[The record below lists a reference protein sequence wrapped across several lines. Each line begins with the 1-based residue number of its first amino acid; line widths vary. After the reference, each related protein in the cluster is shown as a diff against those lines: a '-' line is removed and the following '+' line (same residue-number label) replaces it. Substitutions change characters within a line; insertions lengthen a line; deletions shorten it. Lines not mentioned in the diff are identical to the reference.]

1 MALINERR
9 ENLTDKDNNASG
21 LSVLTPRKRR
31 GNSPVRQTSEPS
43 SSPLAFSFGSQGLS
57 RSAAVAPT
65 PTSNPR
71 PSNRAKYQPTLPS
84 TDGTL
89 DSSSVEAILLRSKDW
104 QWLQG
109 SGTPS
114 MTYLVCKRLFD
125 VTLAIGAL
133 ILLFPLLLVVGF
145 AIFLE
150 DGGPILYYQSRVGR
164 DGKPFRFYKFR
175 SMVKNADAIKEQL
188 AALNEADGP
197 IFKMKNDPRITRVGR
212 LLRRSSVDELPQFI
226 NVLRGEMSLIGPRP
240 HLPRE
245 VALYVD
251 SQQQRLLVQP
261 GLVCLR
267 EVHGRS
273 NLTFD
278 QWVELDLLYI
288 QNRSIRTDLSILAR
302 LIPAVLKGDGAY

>member
-9 ENLTDKDNNASG
+9 ENLADRGKNGDGSFSTLPRVERDGS
-21 LSVLTPRKRR
+21 SV
-31 GNSPVRQTSEPS
+31 GRQDLRSQI
-43 SSPLAFSFGSQGLS
+43 PLAFSVGSPGLS
-57 RSAAVAPT
+57 SSAVTSPAPA
-65 PTSNPR
+65 R
-71 PSNRAKYQPTLPS
+71 PERVGYAPSLPS
-84 TDGTL
+84 AENVLDGG
-89 DSSSVEAILLRSKDW
+89 SVEAILKRSQDW
-104 QWLQG
+104 RWLQG
-109 SGTPS
+109 SSVPGD
-114 MTYLVCKRLFD
+114 MYFICKRLFD
-125 VTLAIGAL
+125 VTLAMGAL
-133 ILLFPLLLVVGF
+133 ILLFPLLLLVGL
-145 AIFLE
+145 AIVLE

-164 DGKPFRFYKFR
+164 DGKLFRFYKFR

-212 LLRRSSVDELPQFI
+212 FLRRSSVDELPQFI

-245 VALYVD
+245 VDLYVGR
-251 SQQQRLLVQP
+251 QQQRLSVQP

-288 QNRSIRTDLSILAR
+288 ENRSICTDLSILAR
-302 LIPAVLKGDGAY
+302 LVPAVLKGDGAY

>member
-1 MALINERR
+1 MALTNERR
-9 ENLTDKDNNASG
+9 ENRSGRDSDNAVNV
-21 LSVLTPRKRR
+21 SVLPLVTRTPDSLRQA
-31 GNSPVRQTSEPS
+31 GSPSGF
-43 SSPLAFSFGSQGLS
+43 PLAFSFGSQGLAQPGS
-57 RSAAVAPT
+57 VSPAPLRTERPEYAPPIVAP
-65 PTSNPR
+65 
-71 PSNRAKYQPTLPS
+71 A
-84 TDGTL
+84 L
-89 DSSSVEAILLRSKDW
+89 DSSSVEAILLRSQNW
-104 QWLQG
+104 RWLQG
-109 SGTPS
+109 TESPGAS
-114 MTYLVCKRLFD
+114 YLLCKRLFD

-133 ILLFPLLLVVGF
+133 ILLFPLLLLVGM

-164 DGKPFRFYKFR
+164 DGKVFRFYKFR

-212 LLRRSSVDELPQFI
+212 FLRRSSVDELPQFI

-245 VALYVD
+245 VDLYEER
-251 SQQQRLLVQP
+251 QQNRLSVPP

-273 NLTFD
+273 NLTFE

-288 QNRSIRTDLSILAR
+288 QNRSICTDLSILLR
-302 LIPAVLKGDGAY
+302 LVPAVLKGDGAY

>member
-9 ENLTDKDNNASG
+9 ENLADKGSDSKAG
-21 LSVLTPRKRR
+21 LPVLPQVER
-31 GNSPVRQTSEPS
+31 GLNPVRKTRQR
-43 SSPLAFSFGSQGLS
+43 SPKAFAFSFGSQGLS
-57 RSAAVAPT
+57 QSSVVSPAPSRSDRMEYTTA
-65 PTSNPR
+65 
-71 PSNRAKYQPTLPS
+71 LPS
-84 TDGTL
+84 AENL
-89 DSSSVEAILLRSKDW
+89 QDSTSVAAILQRSQDW
-104 QWLQG
+104 WWLQG
-109 SGTPS
+109 SSAPGIS
-114 MTYLVCKRLFD
+114 YLVCKRLFD
-125 VTLAIGAL
+125 VTLAMGAL
-133 ILLFPLLLVVGF
+133 ILLFPLLLLVAL
-145 AIFLE
+145 AIVLE

-212 LLRRSSVDELPQFI
+212 FLRRSSIDELPQFI
-226 NVLRGEMSLIGPRP
+226 NVLRGEMSLVGPRP

-245 VALYVD
+245 VDLYVD
-251 SQQQRLLVQP
+251 RQQQRLLVQP

-288 QNRSIRTDLSILAR
+288 QNRSVCTDLSILAR
-302 LIPAVLKGDGAY
+302 LVPAVLKGDGAY

>member
-9 ENLTDKDNNASG
+9 ENLTDRDNNGASS
-21 LSVLTPRKRR
+21 LSVLPVVTR
-31 GNSPVRQTSEPS
+31 GGGRPVRQTGERPR
-43 SSPLAFSFGSQGLS
+43 SPLAFSFGSQGLS
-57 RSAAVAPT
+57 RSGVVSPT
-65 PTSNPR
+65 PTRSER
-71 PSNRAKYQPTLPS
+71 AEYTPSLTPVENA
-84 TDGTL
+84 L
-89 DSSSVEAILLRSKDW
+89 DSGSVESILRLSKNW
-104 QWLQG
+104 RWLQG
-109 SGTPS
+109 SSTPGS
-114 MTYLVCKRLFD
+114 TYLICKRLFD
-125 VTLAIGAL
+125 VTLAMGAL
-133 ILLFPLLLVVGF
+133 ILLFPVLLLVGL

-175 SMVKNADAIKEQL
+175 SMVKNADAIKDQL

-226 NVLRGEMSLIGPRP
+226 NVLRGEMTLIGPRP

-245 VALYVD
+245 VALYVG

-278 QWVELDLLYI
+278 QWIELDLLYI
-288 QNRSIRTDLSILAR
+288 QNRSIRTDLSILAQ